1 MRPVQRNIEHP
12 WPKLFAAKQE
22 IATLIKSA
30 HINIDIDTLSN
41 LLNNEYIAP
50 DHLLPNTGIAEAWG
64 KPYQRSSSKHQN
76 GTTLNHGIR
85 YDTSGAIGEPGF
97 TLTSTVIGSSI
108 AID

>member
-1 MRPVQRNIEHP
+1 MRPVQCNIEHP
-12 WPKLFAAKQE
+12 WPKLLAAKQE

-30 HINIDIDTLSN
+30 HINIETLSN

-50 DHLLPNTGIAEAWG
+50 DHLLPNTDIAETWG

-85 YDTSGAIGEPGF
+85 YDTSGATGEPGF